1 MPVPGELRTACYDTE
16 LQVEAYRFQDVMH
29 SFPNHF
35 HDHYVFG
42 YIENSPRRMLCN
54 NIEYS
59 IQPGDLLIFNPGDV
73 HSCEEV
79 DGQPLDY
86 RSINIKPDRMMSIM
100 NEITGRA
107 FLPSFTQN
115 VLSGCEF
122 AVSLR
127 ELHEMILKGEP
138 DFIKEELFFF
148 FISQL
153 LQDYSNSPEEH
164 ERTGRTGY
172 SEFEAV
178 CDYLEANYASKITLS
193 QLSDLAGL
201 SKYHFL
207 RSFTRHKGLSPY
219 NYLETI
225 RIGNAKKLLE
235 QGVAPIDAAHLTGF
249 SDQSHLTHFFK
260 RLIGLTPRQ
269 YMRIFQQE
277 TATETPVSGER

>member
-1 MPVPGELRTACYDTE
+1 MPGELRTAYYDTE
-16 LQVEAYRFQDVMH
+16 LQVEAYWFQGVMH

-59 IQPGDLLIFNPGDV
+59 IKPGDLLIFNPGDV

-79 DGQPLDY
+79 DGRPLDY
-86 RSINIKPDRMMSIM
+86 RSINIKPDRMMSM
-100 NEITGRA
+100 MKDITGHA
-107 FLPSFTQN
+107 FLPSFTLN
-115 VLSGCEF
+115 VLSGSEF
-122 AVSLR
+122 APALK
-127 ELHEMILKGEP
+127 ELHEMIFRGEP

-148 FISQL
+148 FIVQL
-153 LQDYSNSPEEH
+153 LQDYANSPEEH
-164 ERTGRTGY
+164 EQTGKKGP
-172 SEFEAV
+172 SEFEVV
-178 CDYLEANYASKITLS
+178 CEYMETHYASKITLS
-193 QLSDLAGL
+193 ELSDLAGL

-207 RSFTRHKGLSPY
+207 RAFTRHKRISPY

-235 QGVAPIDAAHLTGF
+235 QGIAPVEIAHMTGF
-249 SDQSHLTHFFK
+249 SDQSHFTHFFK

-269 YMRIFQQE
+269 YMRIFHQE
-277 TATETPVSGER
+277 TAAETLLSGERQ